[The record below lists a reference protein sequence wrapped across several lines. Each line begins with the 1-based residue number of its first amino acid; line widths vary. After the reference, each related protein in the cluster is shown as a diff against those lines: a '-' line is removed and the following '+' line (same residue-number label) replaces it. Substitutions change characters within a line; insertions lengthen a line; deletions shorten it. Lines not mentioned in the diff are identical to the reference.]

1 MDDDTRRDLIEQFRS
16 ITGLEGDSDSNI
28 TDLLTV
34 NGWNLNNSISI
45 YFDTGFDLISAG
57 VNPNQEYSQQ
67 LPIETPNDGNTG
79 GISSGVEEHES
90 NLYHRE
96 DSRSVLNLQSELFF
110 DNYIPKLPKAPKISN
125 HWHLEIGLNLS
136 LIDTNRK
143 EESSISEDEKTL
155 VDEKVDEAK
164 ALNSTSPRT
173 NTLWIILLFIPK
185 SLLSILLSIFK
196 YLFGGV
202 AKKVGGQLNNFP
214 KNFNYSTYNPE
225 REDKLDIRVPVPLST
240 PGISAASVVSSSF
253 NDAHSESQS
262 KYSWL
267 LVILTNNDKKSSQFA
282 QSFLTNPEFSKL
294 EDLTVYTNNIEKSRE
309 AFEVG
314 KTYKVKKLPYV
325 MLVGNVTNNP
335 SIMSSMSIVYKSNI
349 ALSSLEND
357 EKVEATVLKVYRG
370 LFKVIEH
377 FNPQLITKRIDQQ
390 EIEYSRIIKEQQDA
404 AYIES
409 LALDKKKKIEK
420 ENQVKIEQDQQ
431 KLANLR
437 KLFLLSRIE
446 NGWIEDVIE
455 EDISSGNKDYVKVA
469 IKLPKGKRIIEVFK
483 KQISTIEL
491 YLFVELK
498 LYINEMVEN
507 EENEEFNDE
516 NDVIIHAKG
525 LDCSCELELSDYVAK
540 FPFKFELIQPF
551 PKKVIE
557 LADERIGEVKE
568 LKNGGSLLFEWVEDD
583 DDDDED
589 NE

>member
-1 MDDDTRRDLIEQFRS
+1 MDEDTRRDLIEQFRAV
-16 ITGLEGDSDSNI
+16 TGLAEDSDANI

-34 NGWNLNNSISI
+34 NGWNLNNSISV
-45 YFDTGFDLISAG
+45 YFDTGFDSISAG
-57 VNPNQEYSQQ
+57 VNPNQEYSHQS
-67 LPIETPNDGNTG
+67 PIEPSDDGNTG
-79 GISSGVEEHES
+79 GVSSGVEEHES
-90 NLYHRE
+90 TLYHRE
-96 DSRSVLNLQSELFF
+96 DSRSVSNLQSELFF

-136 LIDTNRK
+136 LIDSSRK
-143 EESSISEDEKTL
+143 EGLGASEDEKTL
-155 VDEKVDEAK
+155 IDEKSDGV
-164 ALNSTSPRT
+164 STSNASSPRT
-173 NTLWIILLFIPK
+173 TTLWIILLFIPK
-185 SLLSILLSIFK
+185 SLLSILVSIFR

-202 AKKVGGQLNNFP
+202 AKKVGGSLNNFP
-214 KNFNYSTYNPE
+214 KRFNYSTYNPE
-225 REDKLDIRVPVPLST
+225 KEDKLSISVPEPSPSRGT
-240 PGISAASVVSSSF
+240 SSASVVSSSF
-253 NDAHSESQS
+253 NDAYSDSQS

-267 LVILTNNDKKSSQFA
+267 LVILTNNDRKSSQLA
-282 QSFLTNPEFSKL
+282 QSFLTNPEFGKL
-294 EDLTVYTNNIEKSRE
+294 EDLTLYTNNIETSRE

-325 MLVGNVTNNP
+325 MLIGNVTNNP

-357 EKVEATVLKVYRG
+357 EKIEATVSKVYRG
-370 LFKVIEH
+370 LSKVIEH
-377 FNPQLITKRIDQQ
+377 FSPQLITKRIDQQ

-409 LALDKKKKIEK
+409 LALDKKKKMEK
-420 ENQVKIEQDQQ
+420 EYQVKMEQDQQ

-437 KLFLLSRIE
+437 KLFLLSRIQ
-446 NGWIEDVIE
+446 NGWIEDVIK

-498 LYINEMVEN
+498 LYINELVED

-516 NDVIIHAKG
+516 NDVIMHSKG
-525 LDCSCELELSDYVAK
+525 LDCTCELELSEYVAK

-557 LADERIGEVKE
+557 LVEEKIGEVKE
-568 LKNGGSLLFEWVEDD
+568 LKNGGSLLFEWVEE

-589 NE
+589 E